1 MPFQCKFS
9 AFLLLRT
16 HRSRPCDVTCENSKM
31 NFQRIIAPIAV
42 VAGVVL
48 GYRAYGWAGIAAV
61 ATMLVFWVLLNFNR
75 MMQVLKR
82 AANRPVGYTESA
94 VMLNAKLKL
103 GMNLL
108 HVVAMTKSLGLLT
121 SVKGEQPEVYVWKD
135 GSESH
140 VTSTFASGKLSH
152 YELYRPQQ
160 DDEPST
166 ISLAPLPIATPAQDR
181 GTRAS

>member
-1 MPFQCKFS
+1 
-9 AFLLLRT
+9 
-16 HRSRPCDVTCENSKM
+16 M
-31 NFQRIIAPIAV
+31 NFQRIVAPIAV

-94 VMLNAKLKL
+94 VMLNAKLKP

-108 HVVAMTKSLGLLT
+108 HVVAMTKSLGQLT
-121 SVKGEQPEVYVWKD
+121 SDKGEQPEVYVWKD

-140 VTSTFASGKLSH
+140 VTATFATGKLLH
-152 YELYRPQQ
+152 FELYRPQQ
-160 DDEPST
+160 DDEPPATSPPALSPSADLQASGT
-166 ISLAPLPIATPAQDR
+166 TAP
-181 GTRAS
+181 